1 MGLPDAY
8 QLNMGREFK
17 NKENSVFP
25 LVKSPLSESYEMMLG
40 IVGKFRDEVIA
51 LNLCEQ

>member
-1 MGLPDAY
+1 
-8 QLNMGREFK
+8 MGRDVK
-17 NKENSVFP
+17 NKENSLSP

-51 LNLCEQ
+51 LNFCEQ